1 MAGLVIAEAVSC
13 LFRNRE
19 GTGSFPVHSVQF
31 VMDSLALGQ
40 VFFPRT
46 SRFPCQFFI
55 SALYLFLSSV
65 GWTVV
70 PVAAVG
76 PRLSVTPPQERINH
90 KNKLMAG

>member
-40 VFFPRT
+40 VFFPAYFA
-46 SRFPCQFFI
+46 FP
-55 SALYLFLSSV
+55 
-65 GWTVV
+65 
-70 PVAAVG
+70 
-76 PRLSVTPPQERINH
+76 LSVFHQCFIFIPVIRGLDSSSSSGRRSKTVSHATPRT
-90 KNKLMAG
+90 NKS